1 MSAAFKA
8 PIRSTPKLV
17 LLALCDCANDQG
29 ECYPSVPTLMEKCSA
44 GERTVQDAIALLERE
59 GYMRREFRTGRS
71 TVYLIADPR
80 NWRTPAAAAPPQ
92 IPHPT
97 PAVTAPPPPQTAH
110 PTPAN
115 GAPITIKE
123 PSIEPSRKQEAR
135 ARKRADSLP
144 CPDGV
149 TDDTWADWLLLRK
162 AKRAPVSGTVLRQ
175 AQAEAIKAGISLEAF
190 LRIWC
195 ARGSQGLEAAWL
207 KPQERQ
213 DYMSRK
219 EAEAAKWMHPQLTDF
234 EYIDMEQSNA
244 ATPAIR

>member
-8 PIRSTPKLV
+8 PIKSTPKLV

-71 TVYLIADPR
+71 TVYWIADPR

-92 IPHPT
+92 IAHPA

-115 GAPITIKE
+115 GAPRTIKE
-123 PSIEPSRKQEAR
+123 TSIEPSRKQEAP

-175 AQAEAIKAGISLEAF
+175 AKAEAVKAGISLEAF

-195 ARGSQGLEAAWL
+195 ARGSQGLEASWL
-207 KPQERQ
+207 KPNERGKADQ
-213 DYMSRK
+213 GDKPRPRLSR
-219 EAEAAKWMHPQLTDF
+219 L
-234 EYIDMEQSNA
+234 
-244 ATPAIR
+244 